1 MTKHTN
7 RVKHCSKLKDLY
19 TLYVYGDVSA
29 QEETMISEHLKDC
42 QECANEVDSLR
53 ETLNLLNTEPKFAIP
68 QNLLDN
74 VESKM
79 YKRIAAESLKSSVR
93 NVFSDIIGRFL
104 PRWPI
109 LIPSASA
116 VMLIVGMLIGVYAIG
131 PSFNAQPEKPYSA
144 SHLSAHKRIELYN
157 QKEVQRQW
165 ENAVLTR
172 YVEGD
177 DWDAASQF
185 MRIREENPGT
195 SLASVAERE
204 LTKINVDLKGGF

>member
-42 QECANEVDSLR
+42 QKCANEVDSLR
-53 ETLNLLNTEPKFAIP
+53 ETLNLLNTEPELAIP

-104 PRWPI
+104 PRWSI

-131 PSFNAQPEKPYSA
+131 PSQPEKSYSA

-157 QKEVQRQW
+157 QKEVQRQL
-165 ENAVLTR
+165 EDAVLTR

-185 MRIREENPGT
+185 IRIREENPGT